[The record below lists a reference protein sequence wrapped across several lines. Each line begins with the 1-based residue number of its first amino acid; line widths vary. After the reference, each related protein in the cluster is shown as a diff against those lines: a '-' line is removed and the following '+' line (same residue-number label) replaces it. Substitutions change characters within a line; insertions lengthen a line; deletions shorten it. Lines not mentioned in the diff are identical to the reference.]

1 MARHIYT
8 YCSVCGHEKRRFVA
22 TRYGESEATIRE
34 TVAGCG
40 RCTSV
45 GGGYNG
51 YREPKDTSNDL
62 GCIGNLVT
70 FGGTILIFL
79 GMFSCCCGGLTGNH

>member
-1 MARHIYT
+1 MARHIHT
-8 YCSVCGHEKRRFVA
+8 YCSICGHEQRRWVN

-51 YREPKDTSNDL
+51 YRAPQPAGL
-62 GCIGNLVT
+62 GCFGNLVT
-70 FGGTILIFL
+70 FSITIIVFL
-79 GMFSCCCGGLTGNH
+79 SMFSCCCGGLLGDR